1 MSFFLLLNI
10 KDDILKNIGNKTLNG
25 PYFLPFK
32 IMEVNDRIFYLW
44 VIKVSRTACS
54 TIKTIFLL
62 RGKEKNVVNFM

>member
-10 KDDILKNIGNKTLNG
+10 KDNILKNIGNKTLNG
-25 PYFLPFK
+25 PHFLPFK

-54 TIKTIFLL
+54 TIKTIFLFK
-62 RGKEKNVVNFM
+62 RKREKCS